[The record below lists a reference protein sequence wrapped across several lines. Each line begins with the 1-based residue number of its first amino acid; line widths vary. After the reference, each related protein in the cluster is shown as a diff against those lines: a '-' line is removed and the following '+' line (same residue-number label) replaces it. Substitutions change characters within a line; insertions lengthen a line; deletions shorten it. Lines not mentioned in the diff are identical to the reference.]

1 MSAFTGFR
9 RCLGLATRRYRWQ
22 ALAWMVPLWLFLLG
36 RPIALQHTY
45 PSFEERTAILS
56 QMRDV
61 PGVRLLFGPLPAAGS
76 MGEFASWQDG
86 GYLLWLVAIMAIMA
100 IMLTT
105 ALARRD
111 EQDGH
116 VEVVLGAGA
125 GRWAPFA
132 SATAWAM
139 GAMALTGA
147 GLAASLVG
155 VDAVV
160 GETPLRGALVF
171 GGVAIAQGWAFAGV
185 ALVASQ
191 LVRDASA
198 ARGLCFTVFG
208 VAFAVRVLADETG
221 AAWLRWLSPL
231 AWRDVAGPFGA
242 ERVWALAV
250 FALVAVALVALAA
263 LLHSHRELLGAV
275 LADRS
280 VSARRWRVRGPLGL
294 TARLG
299 AQRLAASAFALVLT
313 AALFGTMSGR
323 LSDLI
328 ANTPASAALFDK
340 MAPEMRPVVQYTTL
354 FTVVMV
360 ALVATAVVQRVL
372 GLAASEEKGLS
383 EAVLACG
390 VPRTRALLAAVADA
404 IGAGVVLLLVSGAAL
419 AAAMATQ
426 VSEDHAAGRA
436 LVSTLTQLPG
446 VVAATGIAVF
456 LVGAAPRW
464 RSLAWVVIAWSS
476 FVRLFGGLIDMPT
489 WAQDLTVLGHVADP
503 WGTTHWLPLAVQL
516 GVGIACCAGGL
527 IAYRVRDIP
536 A

>member
-1 MSAFTGFR
+1 MSAFTGLR

-36 RPIALQHTY
+36 HPIALQRTY
-45 PSFEERTAILS
+45 PSFEERTALLT
-56 QMRDV
+56 QMRDA
-61 PGVRLLFGPLPAAGS
+61 PGVRLLFGPLPATGGV
-76 MGEFASWQDG
+76 GEFASWEDG
-86 GYLLWLVAIMAIMA
+86 GYLLWFVAIMA

-125 GRWAPFA
+125 GRWVPFA
-132 SATAWAM
+132 SATAWAL
-139 GAMALTGA
+139 GAMTLTGT
-147 GLAASLVG
+147 GLAVSLIG

-171 GGVAIAQGWAFAGV
+171 GGVAIAQGWACAGI

-191 LVRDASA
+191 LVRDTSA
-198 ARGLCFTVFG
+198 ARGLCFTVLG
-208 VAFAVRVLADETG
+208 AAVTVRVLADETG

-231 AWRDVAGPFGA
+231 AWRDVAEPFGA
-242 ERVWALAV
+242 ERVWVLAV
-250 FALVAVALVALAA
+250 FALVVAALVALAA
-263 LLHSHRELLGAV
+263 LLHARRELLGAV

-280 VSARRWRVRGPLGL
+280 VSARRWRVRSPLGL

-299 AQRLAASAFALVLT
+299 VRRLAAWAFTLAL
-313 AALFGTMSGR
+313 AGALFGAMSGG

-328 ANTPASAALFDK
+328 ANNPASAAYVDK

-354 FTVVMV
+354 LAVVMV

-372 GLAASEEKGLS
+372 GLAASEERGLS

-390 VPRTRALLAAVADA
+390 VPRTRTLVAAVTDA

-419 AAAMATQ
+419 AAATATQ

-446 VVAATGIAVF
+446 VVAAAGIAVF

-464 RSLAWVVIAWSS
+464 RSLAWAVIAWSS
-476 FVRLFGGLIDMPT
+476 FARLFGGLIDMPA
-489 WAQDLTVLGHVADP
+489 WAQDLSVLGHVADP

-527 IAYRVRDIP
+527 VAYRVRDIP